1 MSGVLG
7 PSIRSVST
15 PMLNIYAEPIL
26 NRYLG
31 YTKYKAS
38 RRLIGILKSS
48 CTNASKIAFPRRTSC
63 PCIPFPNKNLKIS
76 CGLRVLS
83 SPFACSLQ
91 KPQIVTSFA
100 AVTNLPTVISL
111 SLSSAIF
118 KCSSRNSHNC
128 FTSGGAL
135 SLVLSVT
142 FSSLGFR
149 NGHLPLSCARRYAID
164 STCFS
169 AAATFFLS
177 LFGPLVLLVEL
188 VVVGYRFRNHRL
200 AVR

>member
-15 PMLNIYAEPIL
+15 PMLNINAEPIL
-26 NRYLG
+26 NRFLG

-48 CTNASKIAFPRRTSC
+48 CTNSSKIAFPRRTSF

-83 SPFACSLQ
+83 SPYACSLQ

-111 SLSSAIF
+111 SLLLFSSVLPETPIIASPAVEPSLSSCPSHFQVSGSGTAIF
-118 KCSSRNSHNC
+118 
-128 FTSGGAL
+128 L
-135 SLVLSVT
+135 SLVLDGMPS
-142 FSSLGFR
+142 
-149 NGHLPLSCARRYAID
+149 I
-164 STCFS
+164 
-169 AAATFFLS
+169 
-177 LFGPLVLLVEL
+177 PLVFRLLPHSFS
-188 VVVGYRFRNHRL
+188 RCL
-200 AVR
+200 APSSC